1 MLILVSN
8 DDGVQAEGVRAL
20 AGAMRKL
27 GDVVVI
33 APDRE
38 QSAAG
43 HSLTLSRPL
52 RCQGLGDGWYGV
64 DGTPTDCI
72 ALGVMG
78 ILKRR
83 PDLVV
88 AGINLGLN
96 LGDDITYSGTVSAAF
111 EGTLLGIP
119 SFAVSLEPGDPWRFD
134 AAAEFALV
142 LARMIVE
149 RGLPPDTLLNVNV
162 PNRPLSEIRRV
173 SLTRQGRRIYSET
186 VVEKV
191 DPRGKTYYWIGG
203 AEPTWDR
210 SGDTDVEAVM
220 AGEISVTPL
229 HLDLT
234 NHGALRGLRD
244 WTFPLGQSA

>member
-8 DDGVQAEGVRAL
+8 DDGVHAEGLRLL
-20 AGAMRKL
+20 AEAMRKL

-38 QSAAG
+38 RSAAG

-52 RCQGLGDGWYGV
+52 RCQSLGQGWYGV

-119 SFAVSLEPGDPWRFD
+119 SFAISLEAGAPWRFET
-134 AAAEFALV
+134 AAEFALL

-149 RGLPPDTLLNVNV
+149 RGLPADTLLNVNV
-162 PNRPLSEIRRV
+162 PDRPLSAIRGV
-173 SLTRQGRRIYSET
+173 ALARQGRRVYSET
-186 VVEKV
+186 IVEKV

-203 AEPTWDR
+203 TEPTWER
-210 SGDTDVEAVM
+210 RGDTDVEAVR
-220 AGEISVTPL
+220 AGRISVTPL

-234 NHGALRGLRD
+234 NHAAFQELRG
-244 WTFPLGQSA
+244 WTFPLGQPT